1 MDQNFKALLFTD
13 VSFDGYSKKLNRW
26 CEPITLPMTATTLSD
41 ATKECSANPNC
52 GMFYDRLGLGND
64 FKSCGEKAYI
74 LYSSANSI
82 LYQRQGNKRYTQF

>member
-26 CEPITLPMTATTLSD
+26 CEPIALPMTATTLSD